1 MRGAVIGGGIN
12 GVFCAWRLSERGHS
26 VDLFEAQKV
35 MCQTSSNSSKL
46 LHGGIRYLEQG
57 HFGLVREALSDRAW
71 WMTAAPDVTR
81 PIEIAMPVYKSSK
94 RGRFTLFAGALLYG
108 MLAGKLSLGKPR
120 LLSAKKSSNAFG
132 ELKAKNLSGVVTF
145 YDGQMNE
152 ELLGAWVVKQARD
165 AGVEIHE
172 DTPVQSF
179 DPSGR
184 VVISTDS
191 TKNYD
196 FIINATGPWAAYL
209 NDQNNVKTNYTLT
222 LIRGSHLLLDYR
234 VKHSYLFQDPTSQR
248 VVYVLDYFGKTL
260 VGTTEVLQETYESPH
275 CSDEERDFL
284 IGIFNHHFKHQIT
297 QSDVVREYAGLRP
310 ILCRNKE
317 SRADNYSKA
326 SRESEIEITDRL
338 ITIYG
343 GKWTSAPSLA
353 TKVEKQIRELRV

>member
-1 MRGAVIGGGIN
+1 MRVAVIGGGIN

-71 WMTAAPDVTR
+71 WMKAAPHITR
-81 PIEIAMPVYKSSK
+81 SIEIAMPVYKSSK

-120 LLSAKKSSNAFG
+120 LLAAKKSSIAFG

-152 ELLGAWVVKQARD
+152 ELLGAWVVKQARE

-172 DTPVQSF
+172 NTPVQSF

-184 VVISTDS
+184 VVIRADS
-191 TKNYD
+191 TKKYD
-196 FIINATGPWAAYL
+196 FVINATGPWAAHS
-209 NDQNNVKTNYTLT
+209 NEQNNVKTNYTLT
-222 LIRGSHLLLDYR
+222 LIR
-234 VKHSYLFQDPTSQR
+234 
-248 VVYVLDYFGKTL
+248 VVTFY
-260 VGTTEVLQETYESPH
+260 
-275 CSDEERDFL
+275 
-284 IGIFNHHFKHQIT
+284 
-297 QSDVVREYAGLRP
+297 
-310 ILCRNKE
+310 
-317 SRADNYSKA
+317 
-326 SRESEIEITDRL
+326 
-338 ITIYG
+338 
-343 GKWTSAPSLA
+343 
-353 TKVEKQIRELRV
+353 

>member
-1 MRGAVIGGGIN
+1 MRIAVIGGGVN

-57 HFGLVREALSDRAW
+57 HFGLVREALRDRAW
-71 WMTAAPDVTR
+71 WMRAAPDITR

-94 RGRFTLFAGALLYG
+94 RGRLTLYLGALIYG
-108 MLAGKLSLGKPR
+108 ALAGKFSLGKPR
-120 LLSAKKSSNAFG
+120 LLAAKKSSIAFG
-132 ELKAKNLSGVVTF
+132 ELKATNLSGVATF
-145 YDGQMNE
+145 HDGQMNE
-152 ELLGAWVVKQARD
+152 ELLGAWVVKQARE

-172 DTPVQSF
+172 HTPVKSL
-179 DPSGR
+179 DPSGQ
-184 VVISTDS
+184 VVINTDS
-191 TKNYD
+191 TRHYD
-196 FIINATGPWAAYL
+196 LVINATGPWAAHL
-209 NDQNNVKTNYTLT
+209 NEQNKVKTNYTLT
-222 LIRGSHLLLDYR
+222 LVRGSHLLLNYQ
-234 VKHSYLFQDPTSQR
+234 VKQSYLFQDPMSER

-260 VGTTEVLQETYESPH
+260 VGTTEVLQENYLSPH
-275 CSDEERDFL
+275 CSDEEREFL

-297 QSDVVREYAGLRP
+297 QSDIASEYAGLRP

-317 SRADNYSKA
+317 GPAGNYSKA
-326 SRESEIEITDRL
+326 SRESEIEVTDRL

-353 TKVEKQIRELRV
+353 TKVEKKIRELRV